1 MTLAMAKGSRNISI
15 DHEVWEKAQRKF
27 KGEVSS
33 MIEDFLRIKVL
44 EKNSISNI
52 DEEELKKSVK
62 EIYLK
67 KQTLDSEYE
76 LLQNELRKKEEERI
90 RKENELNEQKK
101 MQELIEAKQ
110 KADHE
115 YYLAN
120 KERIDKERAEEL
132 ERQKIA
138 YAERIKLNEEKAK
151 KMFEFE

>member
-90 RKENELNEQKK
+90 RSETLLREQ
-101 MQELIEAKQ
+101 QLAREEEEAKQ

-120 KERIDKERAEEL
+120 KERIDKERAEEI
-132 ERQKIA
+132 ERRKIA
-138 YAERIKLNEEKAK
+138 YAERVKANEEKVK
-151 KMFEFE
+151 QMFEFE